1 MKKWILWLLILTLSI
16 LSSACNKQVSTQQ
29 DINSI
34 NEINK
39 IKEIDGYLVSK
50 SQDGE
55 KEIYCTKG
63 RSLVLVS
70 DNHEKV
76 IYENYRVITE
86 NPYSI
91 WDFDDYKIQW
101 SEDSNYV
108 YIIDSIYDYRNDRLI
123 PLTDCVIFSWIGN
136 KGIYLAEGTYY
147 EVSYDGGLQNE
158 MAVGKKIILFE
169 NGLIE
174 ELGEQQGGRY
184 YVLDEYIRVAL
195 KEAFKFS
202 SEGYI
207 SVKTA
212 SLKYNEDQLQSKIK
226 EEFHSSSFQQLLQ
239 NRYYDIDSKSK
250 AVFDKIKEL
259 KEFKD
264 LQKEINDLERNNPIV
279 VEGEIKELMTM
290 VNEGT
295 YGWFNVSGKYFL
307 EDVKLEEVSFK

>member
-1 MKKWILWLLILTLSI
+1 M
-16 LSSACNKQVSTQQ
+16 
-29 DINSI
+29 
-34 NEINK
+34 
-39 IKEIDGYLVSK
+39 
-50 SQDGE
+50 
-55 KEIYCTKG
+55 
-63 RSLVLVS
+63 
-70 DNHEKV
+70 
-76 IYENYRVITE
+76 
-86 NPYSI
+86 
-91 WDFDDYKIQW
+91 
-101 SEDSNYV
+101 
-108 YIIDSIYDYRNDRLI
+108 
-123 PLTDCVIFSWIGN
+123 
-136 KGIYLAEGTYY
+136 
-147 EVSYDGGLQNE
+147 
-158 MAVGKKIILFE
+158 
-169 NGLIE
+169 
-174 ELGEQQGGRY
+174 
-184 YVLDEYIRVAL
+184 LDEYIRVAL